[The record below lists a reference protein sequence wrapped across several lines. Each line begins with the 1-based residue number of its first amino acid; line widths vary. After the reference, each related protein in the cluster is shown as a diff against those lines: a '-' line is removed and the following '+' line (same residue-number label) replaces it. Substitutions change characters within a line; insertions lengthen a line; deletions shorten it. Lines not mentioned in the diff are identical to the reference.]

1 MIQLL
6 PVRTVPEIEPG
17 MNLGDVLTSAIFRS
31 GYSFEGGDVLV
42 IAQKIVSKAEGRVIR
57 LETVEPS
64 DFAQRT
70 ATFLGSKDPRVIE
83 LILRETRR
91 IVRMDRGVLIA
102 ETLHGFV
109 CANAGVDLSN
119 VDGGHSACLLPI
131 DPDSSAARI
140 AAGIAAAIGVD
151 IAVIV
156 SDTFGRPWREGLVEV
171 AIGIH
176 GLAPVRDYR
185 KQQDSRGYELRATII
200 ADADQLAAAAGLVFQ
215 KNSGIPAC
223 LIRGF
228 DLVSGPGS
236 ARQLFR
242 NPAQDLFR

>member
-1 MIQLL
+1 VIQLL
-6 PVRTVPEIEPG
+6 PVRTIPDIEPG
-17 MNLGDVLTSAIFRS
+17 TNLAAVIGGAILRS
-31 GYSFEGGDVLV
+31 GYLVERGDVLV
-42 IAQKIVSKAEGRVIR
+42 IAQKIVSKAEGRIVR
-57 LETVEPS
+57 LEEVEPS
-64 DFAQRT
+64 DFAKST
-70 ATFLGSKDPRVIE
+70 AAVLGGKDPRVIE

-119 VDGGHSACLLPI
+119 VDGGVSACLLPT
-131 DPDSSAARI
+131 DPDSSAAQI
-140 AAGIAAAIGVD
+140 AAGIAASTGVD
-151 IAVIV
+151 IPVIV

-176 GLAPVRDYR
+176 GMAAVRDYR
-185 KQQDSRGYELRATII
+185 TQLDSRGYELRATVV

-215 KNSGIPAC
+215 KNSGVPAC

-228 DLVSGPGS
+228 DFVSGPGS
-236 ARQLFR
+236 ARRLVR
-242 NPAQDLFR
+242 DATQDLFR